1 MTCDGRV
8 VIFAIGAR
16 KPAYALLLLSGIL
29 LAACSGGGQE
39 SAGGATTVS
48 IPTAGPGDVEK
59 FFQLTPGNRWG
70 FNVTVNE
77 TGYPPTSGFETAA
90 VTGTKTI
97 SGYSTAVLSYSGQG
111 NAEEYYL
118 KNNAGLFYFGDNSAD
133 PVIAA
138 IIPYQVFR
146 FPLQANDSFVQVDKA
161 GIDFG
166 ADLDGDGR
174 NETIAISSIVTV
186 VGFETVVV
194 PAGTFNNCVRLQTNI
209 TETLTLSRNGA
220 KTIVTGVSTE
230 WYAPRIGPVKK
241 FATYS
246 GNGFT
251 QVFDHALALYNV
263 DGEKSD
269 TTPPTVTSVQP
280 GPGAVLVNAQI
291 RAIFS
296 EEIDPLSLNPA
307 TFFVRDPAH
316 QLVAGTISYLNKTAT
331 FTLAAPLA
339 PGIYSV
345 TLTTG
350 IQDVVGNPL
359 AADYLWNFTVDRTA
373 PTVVSIS
380 PASNATNIPSSA
392 SISVTFSEEIDPAS
406 LNPYS
411 SFTVTGG
418 GYQVSGNVTYS
429 NKTATFVPYT
439 ALGRNTLYTVML
451 TTTVS
456 DLAGNHLAANYS
468 WSFTTAPGLFKNYVA
483 FPTGSWPEAV
493 AVGDVNGDGRNDV
506 VMTTSFYF
514 DAANDYKVF
523 VFLQNADGT
532 LAPPVKYAT
541 SSTYTCRAATVAIGD
556 VNHDGRNDVVIGD
569 SGCGIEVFLQNGAGT
584 LAPGVFHP
592 STDSHKIRIADLNN
606 DGLLDVA
613 GIGWGTN
620 TASVWLQNAGGALDN
635 PVTYS
640 VTHSGYD
647 DLEVGDV
654 NKDGLTDIIVMSGQ
668 GSLRVGVLAQRA
680 GGGFEAPAYY
690 NIPDVF
696 PGGIAVGDL
705 NGDGANDVVVAY
717 GGNRPSSKIGVY
729 YQNASRTL
737 DPIAPH
743 DSYDVP
749 EAVEIADVTGDG
761 RKDVIVLHGGWDAMG
776 VYEQLPD
783 GSLRKEELYGIP
795 YASHYN
801 PHGLAVGDI
810 NGDGENDVVIADY
823 NYGLVVLYHN
833 KGAGT
838 TSAQANVAA
847 AKSARAS
854 SPLYSG
860 TRLRR

>member
-1 MTCDGRV
+1 MTCDGKA

-16 KPAYALLLLSGIL
+16 KPAYALLLLSSIL
-29 LAACSGGGQE
+29 LSACSGGGHE
-39 SAGGATTVS
+39 SAGAATTVS

-77 TGYPPTSGFETAA
+77 TGYPPTSGFETSA

-97 SGYSTAVLSYSGQG
+97 SGYSTVVLSNSGRS

-118 KNNAGLFYFGDNSAD
+118 KNNAGLFFFGDNSAD
-133 PVIAA
+133 SVIAA

-220 KTIVTGVSTE
+220 KTTVTGVSTE

-251 QVFDHALALYNV
+251 QVFDYALALYNV

-296 EEIDPLSLNPA
+296 EEIDPLSLNPT

-359 AADYLWNFTVDRTA
+359 PADYLWNFTVDRTA
-373 PTVVSIS
+373 PTVVSTS
-380 PASNATNIPSSA
+380 PSSNAVNVSPSGPV
-392 SISVTFSEEIDPAS
+392 SVTFSEEIDPAS

-439 ALGRNTLYTVML
+439 ALDRNTLYTVML

-468 WSFTTAPGLFKNYVA
+468 WSFTTDPGLFKNYVA

-493 AVGDVNGDGRNDV
+493 AIGDVNGDGRNDV

-541 SSTYTCRAATVAIGD
+541 ASTYGCMAKTVSIGD
-556 VNHDGRNDVVIGD
+556 VNHDGRNDVIIGD
-569 SGCGIEVFLQNGAGT
+569 SGCGIEVFLQNGAGS
-584 LAPGVFHP
+584 LAPGVFYP
-592 STDSHKIRIADLNN
+592 SVDSYKVRIADLNN
-606 DGLLDVA
+606 DGLLDVV
-613 GIGWGTN
+613 GIGWGTD
-620 TASVWLQNAGGALDN
+620 TASVWLQNGGGTLDP
-635 PVTYS
+635 PVAYGIA
-640 VTHSGYD
+640 HGGWD

-654 NKDGLTDIIVMSGQ
+654 NNDGLADIVVMSGQ
-668 GSLRVGVLAQRA
+668 ASLRVGVLAQRA

-717 GGNRPSSKIGVY
+717 GGNKPSSKIGVY

-737 DPIAPH
+737 DPIAAH
-743 DSYDVP
+743 DSYDIP

-761 RKDVIVLHGGWDAMG
+761 RKDIVVLHGGWMAMG
-776 VYEQLPD
+776 VYRQAPD
-783 GSLRKEELYGIP
+783 GTLAAEDLYGIP

-801 PHGLAVGDI
+801 PHGLAVSDI
-810 NGDGENDVVIADY
+810 SGDGRNDVVIADY
-823 NYGLVVLYHN
+823 NYGLVVLYRN
-833 KGAGT
+833 DSIAPT
-838 TSAQANVAA
+838 AFSAPRAAMNPAA
-847 AKSARAS
+847 AG
-854 SPLYSG
+854 PLYFG
-860 TRLRR
+860 KRLRK